1 MPTPVKLSSRD
12 RIIAATRDELEV
24 SGIIGLRLNVIAEKA
39 EVSVPLIFK
48 YYGNREGLLTEVLSQ
63 LYSEFAFARLASYQ
77 PVLSA
82 VHRASLAEITETFSA
97 VQNEFSNPNRWV
109 RLQILAAAAEI
120 PELHARLSKIHAEQ
134 HALVVDFL
142 QTALRGLAAGQ
153 PGSTDQS
160 IEAVVSLAS
169 PLASLIMTQ
178 ALGSVL
184 DDFSLDG
191 VREQASDEMK
201 VLFQLIVRAVLLP
214 GLDQT
219 VGSVH
224 GS

>member
-1 MPTPVKLSSRD
+1 MSETVATSRQ
-12 RIIAATRDELEV
+12 RILLATREEIEV
-24 SGIIGLRLNVIAEKA
+24 SGIIGLRLHVIAEKA

-48 YYGNREGLLTEVLSQ
+48 YYGSREGLLTEVLSQ

-82 VHRASLAEITETFSA
+82 VHHASLAEITEAFSA

-120 PELHARLSKIHAEQ
+120 PELHARLAVIHDEQ

-142 QTALRGLAAGQ
+142 QTALHALASGR
-153 PGSTDQS
+153 PGSTEQS
-160 IEAVVSLAS
+160 VAAVVELAS

-184 DDFSLDG
+184 DDFSLEG

-201 VLFQLIVRAVLLP
+201 VLFQLIVRAVLLT
-214 GLDQT
+214 GVDQT
-219 VGSVH
+219 VGSFN

>member
-1 MPTPVKLSSRD
+1 MPQSASASRE
-12 RIIAATRDELEV
+12 RILLATREEIEV

-48 YYGNREGLLTEVLSQ
+48 YYGSRQGLLTEVLSQ
-63 LYSEFAFARLASYQ
+63 LYSEFAFDRLDSFKPILSSFQNAS
-77 PVLSA
+77 P
-82 VHRASLAEITETFSA
+82 AEISEVFSNL
-97 VQNEFSNPNRWV
+97 QNEFRNPSRWV

-120 PELHARLSKIHAEQ
+120 PELRARIAVIHSGH
-134 HALVVDFL
+134 HALVVDVI
-142 QTALRGLAAGQ
+142 QIALHALASGQ
-153 PGSTDQS
+153 PGSTEQS
-160 IEAVVSLAS
+160 VAAIVELAS

-184 DDFSLDG
+184 DDFSLEG

-201 VLFQLIVRAVLLP
+201 VLAQLIIRAVLLP
-214 GLDQT
+214 RLDQT
-219 VGSVH
+219 VGSLH

>member
-1 MPTPVKLSSRD
+1 MSETVATSRQ
-12 RIIAATRDELEV
+12 RILLATREEIEV

-48 YYGNREGLLTEVLSQ
+48 YYGSREGLLTEVLGQ
-63 LYSEFAFARLASYQ
+63 LYSEFAFERLDSYKPILGSFHNAS
-77 PVLSA
+77 PAEVL
-82 VHRASLAEITETFSA
+82 ETFSSL
-97 VQNEFSNPNRWV
+97 QNQFRNPSRWV

-120 PELHARLSKIHAEQ
+120 PELHARLAVIHDEQ

-142 QTALRGLAAGQ
+142 QTALRTLAAGQ
-153 PGSTDQS
+153 PGSTEQS
-160 IEAVVSLAS
+160 VAAVVALAS

-184 DDFSLDG
+184 DDFSLEG

-201 VLFQLIVRAVLLP
+201 VLFQLIVRAVLLT
-214 GLDQT
+214 GVDQT
-219 VGSVH
+219 VGSLH

>member
-1 MPTPVKLSSRD
+1 MSETVATSRQ
-12 RIIAATRDELEV
+12 RILLATREEIEV
-24 SGIIGLRLNVIAEKA
+24 SGIIGLRLHVIAEKA

-48 YYGNREGLLTEVLSQ
+48 YYGSREGLLTEVLSQ
-63 LYSEFAFARLASYQ
+63 LYSEFAFERLDSYKPILGSFHIAS
-77 PVLSA
+77 PAEVL
-82 VHRASLAEITETFSA
+82 ETFSSL
-97 VQNEFSNPNRWV
+97 QNQFRNPSRWV

-120 PELHARLSKIHAEQ
+120 PELHARLAVIHDEQ

-142 QTALRGLAAGQ
+142 QTALRTLAAGQ
-153 PGSTDQS
+153 PGSTEQS
-160 IEAVVSLAS
+160 VAAVVALAS

-184 DDFSLDG
+184 DDFSLEG

-201 VLFQLIVRAVLLP
+201 VLFQLIVRAVLLT
-214 GLDQT
+214 GVDQT
-219 VGSVH
+219 VGSLH

>member
-1 MPTPVKLSSRD
+1 MPQSASASRE
-12 RIIAATRDELEV
+12 RILLATREEIEV
-24 SGIIGLRLNVIAEKA
+24 SGIIGLRLHVIAEKA

-48 YYGNREGLLTEVLSQ
+48 YYGSREGLLTKVLSQ
-63 LYSEFAFARLASYQ
+63 LYSEFAFDLLDSYK
-77 PVLSA
+77 PILSSL
-82 VHRASLAEITETFSA
+82 HSASLTEITEIFSSL
-97 VQNEFSNPNRWV
+97 QNQFSNPSRWV

-120 PELHARLSKIHAEQ
+120 PELRARISVIHSEQ
-134 HALVVDFL
+134 HALVVDFI
-142 QTALRGLAAGQ
+142 QTALHTLASGQ
-153 PGSTDQS
+153 PGSTEQS
-160 IEAVVSLAS
+160 VAAVVELAS

-184 DDFSLDG
+184 DDFSLDS

-214 GLDQT
+214 SLDRT
-219 VGSVH
+219 VGSLH

>member
-1 MPTPVKLSSRD
+1 MPSLEKLSSRD

-48 YYGNREGLLTEVLSQ
+48 YYGSREGLLTEVLSQ
-63 LYSEFAFARLASYQ
+63 LYSEFTFARLASYQ

-82 VHRASLAEITETFSA
+82 VHRASLTEITETFSA

-120 PELHARLSKIHAEQ
+120 PELHARLSQIHAEQ

-153 PGSTDQS
+153 QGSTDQS